1 MLSTGRG
8 GSWQYSCTVQMPAA
22 HAELHSQ
29 QDATRGSA
37 ARKAPTFYSG
47 QPAPTTPLAGCQSAG
62 CCSGPCNTR
71 RTTHR
76 ADVKRGHRGAC
87 VCVRQ

>member
-29 QDATRGSA
+29 QDVARGSA

-47 QPAPTTPLAGCQSAG
+47 QPAPTTPLAGCQSAAW
-62 CCSGPCNTR
+62 CSGTCIKAGCTE
-71 RTTHR
+71 HR
-76 ADVKRGHRGAC
+76 VGVKKSHLL
-87 VCVRQ
+87 